1 MTSNDLEKFDKM
13 KTAGNLAARTL
24 DLITEYIKP
33 GITTSDI
40 DKMGY
45 EFIKDHG
52 GHSAPLFYR
61 GFNKSLCTSLNN
73 GITFCENRRI
83 ED

>member
-40 DKMGY
+40 DKLIIREISIYDCIFFTLMLDCLL
-45 EFIKDHG
+45 I
-52 GHSAPLFYR
+52 
-61 GFNKSLCTSLNN
+61 
-73 GITFCENRRI
+73 
-83 ED
+83 